1 MLYPNEN
8 SFVSHPRKIRM
19 NNACLIRIK
28 LDFTTVLKLF
38 DILHKIETLCDT
50 QLSNCRAL
58 ADPVPP
64 LNSFAA
70 PEPKF

>member
-1 MLYPNEN
+1 M
-8 SFVSHPRKIRM
+8 
-19 NNACLIRIK
+19 
-28 LDFTTVLKLF
+28 DFTAVLKLF
-38 DILHKIETLCDT
+38 DILHKIETLCDI

-58 ADPVPP
+58 ADPVTP